1 MFQISLPRIRLRV
14 VLLPG
19 IPCSFLLRDTKNV
32 SLKKPTKVGI
42 PQKKRARI
50 LCEGRNKSFAYFFF
64 PFRSLL
70 VYLILRSCYLLFC
83 DTKQKILASE
93 RIKEVCSYL
102 LSVEHRKGHYYRKQ
116 LLVSLALFFSKGSW
130 LRKLLLS

>member
-1 MFQISLPRIRLRV
+1 MFQISIPGIRLRV

-19 IPCSFLLRDTKNV
+19 IPCSFLLKYTFFV

-50 LCEGRNKSFAYFFF
+50 LCEGRNKSFAYFFY
-64 PFRSLL
+64 PFRSFL
-70 VYLILRSCYLLFC
+70 VYLILRSCYLLFW

-102 LSVEHRKGHYYRKQ
+102 FSAEHRKGHYYRRQ
-116 LLVSLALFFSKGSW
+116 LSIGRDITIENSC
-130 LRKLLLS
+130 